1 MQFLS
6 SVTSMLLLPQFGQP
20 MAEILSA
27 FCS

>member
-1 MQFLS
+1 
-6 SVTSMLLLPQFGQP
+6 MLLLPQFGQP